1 MCSVGIHRNTNAGR
15 ARTKASTKAHWP
27 RTTCCVKL
35 ETNHAYIVFSPA
47 LPTSTQHKRPC
58 ERRVERNNYFV
69 FVFRTRFFHGLGY
82 RLGRVGCTARRTDVR
97 VIKVNK
103 KNSPVAADHRAYFSR
118 NNFDG
123 KRHKKR
129 LRVVNGGG
137 RYILVLLLLLL
148 CYNVGRFMYR
158 NGRDT

>member
-1 MCSVGIHRNTNAGR
+1 MCAVRIHRNTNAGR

-27 RTTCCVKL
+27 RITCCVKL

-82 RLGRVGCTARRTDVR
+82 RLGQVGRTVGC
-97 VIKVNK
+97 VIKINK
-103 KNSPVAADHRAYFSR
+103 KNSLVAADHRAYFSR
-118 NNFDG
+118 NNFGG

-129 LRVVNGGG
+129 SRVVNGDG
-137 RYILVLLLLLL
+137 
-148 CYNVGRFMYR
+148 
-158 NGRDT
+158 DTF